1 MGCFFNWSH
10 TMATKN
16 NIKLGKQEENLSEA
30 NIKKVIG
37 LLEPETGKPITKTL
51 ACQMLCISYNVKR
64 LDTLITKYKD
74 AQIFKARM
82 AKEKRGTP
90 ATKDEIE
97 YTIRQYMRGDPIAQ
111 ISKDLF
117 RSPQFLHLIL
127 DSHDVPRRP
136 RVQDYFRPELVP
148 ESAVRESFEIGE
160 KVYSARYDSL
170 ALIKNLFPKKS
181 GGENVY
187 SIHLL
192 DEKWNM
198 FAYQPASELASL
210 ESITKLGV
218 TL

>member
-1 MGCFFNWSH
+1 
-10 TMATKN
+10 MATKN
-16 NIKLGKQEENLSEA
+16 NIKLSRQEENLTDA

-37 LLEPETGKPITKTL
+37 LLEPESGKPITKTL
-51 ACQMLCISYNVKR
+51 ACQILCISYNVKR
-64 LDTLITKYKD
+64 LDTIITKYKD
-74 AQIFKARM
+74 ALAFRARM
-82 AKEKRGTP
+82 NKEKRGTP

-97 YTIRQYMRGDPIAQ
+97 YTIKQYMQGSPVAQ
-111 ISKDLF
+111 ISKELF
-117 RSPQFLHLIL
+117 RGTSFINNIL
-127 DSHDVPRRP
+127 DSHDVPNKP
-136 RVQDYFRPELVP
+136 RVQDYFRPEMVP
-148 ESAVRESFEIGE
+148 DSAVRTEFKIGE

-210 ESITKLGV
+210 EEIQKLGV
-218 TL
+218 KL